1 MVKKLEKYKN
11 HRLAIAIQM
20 NYEAGMK
27 AKDIGSL
34 FYITKQRVNY
44 WLHNPIKKRKRR
56 TKLTKREINTLVKWA
71 RDKPII
77 ECRVSAKNI
86 QSRFN
91 KLPKR
96 MKEGGNKKTI
106 SISTANRVLNKHIGK
121 PKVIRN
127 VFFLKPNERLLRVEF
142 CKFMRDNNI
151 GPEQLFFTDESIF
164 PLCSYMNRGT
174 NKIRISK
181 KTNKKLRAGDER
193 AINLVTR
200 PKHKFNNGIMV
211 SGGICNEGLGKI
223 IFHSGNV
230 NTFSYKQVLEFYRE
244 DLNQYPT
251 KFFQQDGARSH
262 SSKLSREIIS
272 SLFGEKFIPTWDQG
286 PKFNEQFIP
295 RWPPNSPDL
304 SGIEIIWSI
313 IKQMLI
319 LFPPK
324 DLDNLKSTIKVIW
337 ESIPKTICENI
348 IEHIKHR
355 WELCIKYKGRRID
368 RELLKKI
375 PKVGKE
381 FKFKLRKKSI
391 NGIRISYNDKFIER
405 LKNKDIKD
413 KTKKLV
419 EQRKKEKDAKEKLDK
434 LMKMKPKDYKNVS
447 NKEKGEIK
455 FLYEYQ
461 KSATKTLEEEI
472 QKLEGMNALDYLLV
486 LNEETKEKLIGLCMD
501 RNLINSDE
509 DTFGET
515 EIENSEEEE
524 EYSDI

>member
-1 MVKKLEKYKN
+1 
-11 HRLAIAIQM
+11 
-20 NYEAGMK
+20 
-27 AKDIGSL
+27 
-34 FYITKQRVNY
+34 
-44 WLHNPIKKRKRR
+44 
-56 TKLTKREINTLVKWA
+56 
-71 RDKPII
+71 
-77 ECRVSAKNI
+77 
-86 QSRFN
+86 
-91 KLPKR
+91 
-96 MKEGGNKKTI
+96 
-106 SISTANRVLNKHIGK
+106 
-121 PKVIRN
+121 
-127 VFFLKPNERLLRVEF
+127 
-142 CKFMRDNNI
+142 MRDNNI

-164 PLCSYMNRGT
+164 SLCSYMNRGT

-368 RELLKKI
+368 RELLKK
-375 PKVGKE
+375 
-381 FKFKLRKKSI
+381 
-391 NGIRISYNDKFIER
+391 
-405 LKNKDIKD
+405 
-413 KTKKLV
+413 
-419 EQRKKEKDAKEKLDK
+419 
-434 LMKMKPKDYKNVS
+434 
-447 NKEKGEIK
+447 
-455 FLYEYQ
+455 
-461 KSATKTLEEEI
+461 
-472 QKLEGMNALDYLLV
+472 
-486 LNEETKEKLIGLCMD
+486 
-501 RNLINSDE
+501 
-509 DTFGET
+509 
-515 EIENSEEEE
+515 NSE
-524 EYSDI
+524 SWKGIQI